1 MSYRDKIRARVVPH
15 LPPGE
20 TYVVAFPAVGGI
32 APRLAHRH
40 RVVVVT
46 DRHVHLFS
54 AGLWRLGDPKRL
66 VATLPPGTVIESRPD
81 FIYDEIHL
89 AGERLW
95 VMPAYDEDLQLAIAA
110 SRAITPP

>member
-1 MSYRDKIRARVVPH
+1 MSYRDKIRERVTPH

-20 TYVVAFPAVGGI
+20 CYVVAFPAVGGI

-46 DRHVHLFS
+46 DRGIHLYS
-54 AGLWRLGDPKRL
+54 AGLWRIGDPKRL
-66 VATLPPGTVIESRPD
+66 LASLPPGTVLESRTD
-81 FIYDEIHL
+81 FIHEEIHV

-95 VMPAYDEDLQLAIAA
+95 VSPPYQDDLREAIAA
-110 SRAITPP
+110 ARALGR